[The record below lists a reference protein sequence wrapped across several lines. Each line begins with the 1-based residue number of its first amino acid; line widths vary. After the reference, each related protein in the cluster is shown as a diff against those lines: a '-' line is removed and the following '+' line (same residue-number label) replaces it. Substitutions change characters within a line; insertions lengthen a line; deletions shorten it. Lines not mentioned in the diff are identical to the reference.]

1 MTLKIRFLL
10 VTVIT
15 TMAVAMA
22 VILANQL
29 TLHRHEMRFLQTT
42 IDHKRA
48 FWDHLV
54 TNVLADLRSQVVALT
69 RDPIIKQALQENDP
83 LVAQVSMSET
93 FNRLSAY
100 GTLSKLQIADK
111 SGNVIVSLPDGFTGK
126 TRKGVVFAALN
137 RGMVVGGIERDDDG
151 ELVAV
156 IATPLYANRAE
167 LIGVAIFEQD
177 LRDAMQPFT
186 AHAGTIAYI
195 VDAAGI
201 VGSAVGPAMFLAGS
215 DRMPGPGEN
224 RYSIERWYDR
234 AYQVTVLSLSDYLGK
249 PLAHLVTINDYT
261 ESYLAEQTVTY
272 ISYAIIILVLVL
284 SLLALYWFV
293 VMESDR
299 LRAVDQQRNH
309 ELRIANT
316 QLQEA
321 LRVKSDFLANMSH
334 ELRTP
339 LNAII
344 GFSGGLLQG
353 IDGDLNEEQK
363 ISIGHV
369 NSSGEHLLRLI
380 NDVLD
385 LSKIEAGKMVLNL
398 ETVDLAELIEDT
410 MQNVSVLFR
419 AKGLILRKE
428 IFERIPVV
436 YGDNTRIKQVL
447 LNILSNAAKF
457 TEKGEVV
464 VDGRT
469 VQVDDDIIPA
479 EQREHMP
486 YQTHW
491 ILISIRDTGVGIRKA
506 DKTKIFEKFR
516 QIDSGSARKYRGTG
530 LGMAI
535 SRRIVQMHGGDM
547 WVESEFGKG
556 TIFYFTIP
564 LHYFE
569 WESTM
574 DDETHIEL
582 DTEDLATA
590 SKITEQ
596 AAKPAT

>member
-1 MTLKIRFLL
+1 MTLKTRFLL
-10 VTVIT
+10 VTAMT
-15 TMAVAMA
+15 TMVVAAA

-29 TLHRHEMRFLQTT
+29 TNHRHEMRFLQTT

-48 FWDHLV
+48 FWDHLIS
-54 TNVLADLRSQVVALT
+54 NVLADLRSHVVALT
-69 RDPIIKQALQENDP
+69 RDPLVKQALVDHDP
-83 LVAQVSMSET
+83 ALAQVTMRET
-93 FNRLSAY
+93 FNRLSAF
-100 GTLSKLQIADK
+100 GTLTKMQIADN
-111 SGNVIVSLPDGFTGK
+111 SGNVIVSMPDGFTGL
-126 TRKGVVFAALN
+126 TRKGVVTAALK
-137 RGMVVGGIERDDDG
+137 RGKVVGGIERDDDG

-156 IATPLYANRAE
+156 IATPLYIGRAE
-167 LIGVAIFEQD
+167 MVGVAVFEQD

-186 AHAGTIAYI
+186 AHADTIAYV

-201 VGSAVGPAMFLAGS
+201 VGSAVGPAMFLAAS
-215 DRMPGPGEN
+215 DRMPGLGEN
-224 RYSIERWYDR
+224 SYSIERWYDR

-249 PLAHLVTINDYT
+249 PLAHLVTLNDYT
-261 ESYLAEQTVTY
+261 DSYLAEQTVTY
-272 ISYAIIILVLVL
+272 TSYAIIILVLVL
-284 SLLALYWFV
+284 SLSALYWFV

-299 LRAVDQQRNH
+299 LRAADLQRNQ
-309 ELRIANT
+309 ELRTTNS

-344 GFSGGLLQG
+344 GFSGALLQG
-353 IDGDLNEEQK
+353 IDGELSEEQK
-363 ISIGHV
+363 VSIGHV
-369 NSSGEHLLRLI
+369 NSGGEHLLRLI

-398 ETVDLAELIEDT
+398 ETVDLAKLIEDT

-419 AKGLILRKE
+419 QKGLALRKE
-428 IFERIPVV
+428 SFARIPVV

-447 LNILSNAAKF
+447 LNILSNAVKF

-464 VDGRT
+464 VRCRT
-469 VQVDDDIIPA
+469 VQVDDAIIPT

-491 ILISIRDTGVGIRKA
+491 ILISIRDTGVGIRIA
-506 DKTKIFEKFR
+506 DRAKVFEKFR
-516 QIDSGSARKYRGTG
+516 QIDGGSARKYRGTG

-547 WVESEFGKG
+547 WLESEHGIG
-556 TIFYFTIP
+556 TTFHFTVP

-569 WESTM
+569 WETL
-574 DDETHIEL
+574 DDDIDSEL
-582 DTEDLATA
+582 NIQESAHENVGA
-590 SKITEQ
+590 N
-596 AAKPAT
+596 